1 MDQLQHEKT
10 TYTGKQLS
18 PSCFV
23 FRIQGGF
30 VMNAGELCN
39 RQVVT
44 ASRDTNVSEAAQL
57 MRDKHVGSLI
67 IVEERDNHMEA
78 VGILTDRDIVIEV
91 LAEKVDPE
99 AVTIGD
105 IMTGAVLKVCEQ
117 DSILDIARRMRA
129 RGVRR
134 VPVVS
139 NQCELVGVLAQDDIL
154 KLLSEEL
161 SLLVKVTAREAEQEI
176 SKRSQPCT

>member
-1 MDQLQHEKT
+1 MDQLQDEKT

-18 PSCFV
+18 LSCFIT
-23 FRIQGGF
+23 RIQGEI

-67 IVEERDNHMEA
+67 IVEERDNHVEPI
-78 VGILTDRDIVIEV
+78 GILTDRDIVIEV

-99 AVTIGD
+99 AVTVGD
-105 IMTGAVLKVCEQ
+105 IMTSAVIKVCEQ
-117 DSILDIARRMRA
+117 DSILDTAQRMRA

-154 KLLSEEL
+154 KLLSDEL
-161 SLLVKVTAREAEQEI
+161 SLLVQVTAREAEQEAR
-176 SKRSQPCT
+176 KRSQPCT

>member
-1 MDQLQHEKT
+1 
-10 TYTGKQLS
+10 
-18 PSCFV
+18 
-23 FRIQGGF
+23 
-30 VMNAGELCN
+30 
-39 RQVVT
+39 
-44 ASRDTNVSEAAQL
+44 
-57 MRDKHVGSLI
+57 
-67 IVEERDNHMEA
+67 
-78 VGILTDRDIVIEV
+78 
-91 LAEKVDPE
+91 
-99 AVTIGD
+99 
-105 IMTGAVLKVCEQ
+105 MTGAVLKVCEQ